1 MSRYTKD
8 DIFRMVEEEN
18 VEFIRLQF
26 TDIFG
31 TLKNIAITSSQ
42 LEKALDN
49 KCMFDG
55 SSVEG
60 FVRIEESD
68 MYLYPD
74 YDTFEIFPWRP
85 QQGKVA
91 RLICDVHTPDGKPFE
106 GDPRWIL
113 KKTIKEANEMGYR
126 FDVGP
131 ECEFFLFHTDD
142 NGLPTTLS
150 HEKAGYFDLGPN
162 DLGENIR
169 RDMVLTL
176 EDMGFEIEASH
187 HEVAPAQH
195 EIDFKYDE
203 ALKTADNIQTFKMT
217 VKTIAKRHGLY
228 ATFMPKPKFGIS
240 GSGMH
245 INMSLATEEGKN
257 IFADENGKIGLSDDA
272 YHFIAGIMKH
282 ARGMSAITNPLVNS
296 YKRLVPG
303 YEAPVYI
310 AWSAKN
316 RSPLIRIPASRG
328 NGTRVELRNPDPTAN
343 PYLVLALCLA
353 AGLDGIKN
361 KIEVPES
368 VDCNIY
374 EMTPGERR
382 AAGIENM
389 PADLKEAVDCLVAD
403 EFLCSV
409 LGEHI
414 TTKYVEAKMKEWE
427 NYTTRVSQW
436 EIDEY
441 LYKY

>member
-8 DIFRMVEEEN
+8 DIFRMVEEED

-91 RLICDVHTPDGKPFE
+91 RLICDVYTPDGKPFE

-176 EDMGFEIEASH
+176 EEMGFEIEASH

-203 ALKTADNIQTFKMT
+203 VLKTADNIQTFKMT

-245 INMSLATEEGKN
+245 INMSLATEEGTN

-361 KIEVPES
+361 KIEVPDS

>member
-8 DIFRMVEEEN
+8 DIFRMVDEED

-91 RLICDVHTPDGKPFE
+91 RLICDVYTPDGKPFE

-113 KKTIKEANEMGYR
+113 KKTIKEANDLGYR

-150 HEKAGYFDLGPN
+150 HERAGYFDLGPN

-228 ATFMPKPKFGIS
+228 ATFMPKPKFGMS

-245 INMSLATEEGKN
+245 INMSLATEDGKN
-257 IFADENGKIGLSDDA
+257 IFADENGKLGLSDDA
-272 YHFIAGIMKH
+272 YHFIAGVMKH

-343 PYLVLALCLA
+343 PYLALALCLA

-361 KIEVPES
+361 KLEVPES

-389 PADLKEAVDCLVAD
+389 PADLKEAVDCLVED
-403 EFLCSV
+403 EFLCGV

>member
-8 DIFRMVEEEN
+8 DIFRMVEEED

-203 ALKTADNIQTFKMT
+203 VLKTADNIQTFKMT

-257 IFADENGKIGLSDDA
+257 IFADEKGKIGLSDDA

>member
-1 MSRYTKD
+1 MGYTKQKILNIAETED
-8 DIFRMVEEEN
+8 

-26 TDIFG
+26 TDLFG
-31 TLKNIAITSSQ
+31 TLKNVAITKSQ
-42 LEKALDN
+42 LAKALDN
-49 KCMFDG
+49 KIMFDG
-55 SSVEG
+55 SSIEG
-60 FVRIEESD
+60 FARIEESD

-74 YDTFEIFPWRP
+74 YDTFEILPFRP
-85 QQGKVA
+85 HQGKVA
-91 RLICDVHTPDGKPFE
+91 RLICDVYKPDGKQLE
-106 GDPRWIL
+106 NDPRYIL
-113 KKTIKEANEMGYR
+113 KKVIKEAASMGYT
-126 FDVGP
+126 FNVGP

-176 EDMGFEIEASH
+176 EEMGFEIEASH

-203 ALKTADNIQTFKMT
+203 VLKTADNIQTFKMT

-361 KIEVPES
+361 KIEVPDS